1 MVQGMLGNPRLRRA
15 ATDGGAG
22 APAPADTA
30 PAGSAPQEEIRRV
43 AEARLQEARVAALQ
57 AVAAQ
62 YGLQEAALE
71 ALLTPPE
78 PAADAQSALKHR
90 LLQAEVRA
98 VGVEMG
104 LVDADVALRLLA
116 PDAITVEEDGSV
128 GGVRE
133 ALEALR
139 KEKGYLFA
147 SGTAAWAQRVGAGG
161 APALTGVEEA
171 FYRKNPGLRR

>member
-1 MVQGMLGNPRLRRA
+1 MVQGMLGYPRLRRA

-22 APAPADTA
+22 APAPAETV
-30 PAGSAPQEEIRRV
+30 PAGSALPEEIRRV

-71 ALLTPPE
+71 ALLNPPE
-78 PAADAQSALKHR
+78 PAGDAQSALKRR
-90 LLQAEVRA
+90 LLLAEVRA
-98 VGVEMG
+98 VGADMG

-116 PDAITVEEDGSV
+116 PDAVTVEEDGSV

-139 KEKGYLFA
+139 REKGYLFA
-147 SGTAAWAQRVGAGG
+147 NGTAAWAQRVGAGG